1 MSILYLAHGHPRYA
15 RGGGELAA
23 YRLYEAMRSQPGF
36 EETGLLAATPYQ
48 SLLPPG
54 CQIMCLERN
63 EWLVSRSNNSLLHDS
78 NLQLTQ
84 DAHGAV
90 YQALRS
96 SPFRLIHAHH
106 YVHIGLDLLIALKSW
121 FPSCPLILTL
131 HEYWAMC
138 PYEGRLLRRKGRLC
152 DGPTPR
158 DCLECLGVEQRL
170 PLAVRRLRL
179 QHLFSIVDCFI
190 SPSYFLKD
198 RYVDWG
204 IQPELIHVIENL
216 PHHSSSMCI
225 DGITESQSSSND
237 EILVFAY
244 FGQVN
249 PWKGIDRILEA
260 FLSAHEDYPLIQLH
274 LNGLSWEM
282 LRSGLSHL
290 DPVFVQRCI
299 ELLESSRDGS
309 IMLRGPYEPEDLSG
323 RMDATD
329 VVVMASRWYEN
340 APMVIQESFS
350 HSVPVIAPRLG
361 GMAEKIQHEHDGY
374 LYDPENTVGLEEA
387 LRWFASNPATLPS
400 MRQHA
405 GASALQYQHVLDQH
419 MHVYRQ
425 QLQV

>member
-23 YRLYEAMRSQPGF
+23 YRLFDAVRTQEGF
-36 EETGLLAATPYQ
+36 EQSGLLAAVPHQ

-63 EWLVSRSNNSLLHDS
+63 EWLINRSHNSLLHDS
-78 NLQLTQ
+78 NVQLTQ

-90 YQALRS
+90 YEALRS
-96 SPFRLIHAHH
+96 IPFQLIHAHH

-121 FPSCPLILTL
+121 FPSCRLVLTL

-138 PYEGRLLRRKGRLC
+138 PYEGRLLRRNGRLC
-152 DGPTPR
+152 DGPSPR
-158 DCLECLGVEQRL
+158 DCIECLGVEQRL

-190 SPSYFLKD
+190 SPSAFLKD

-204 IQPELIHVIENL
+204 IQPGLIHVIENL
-216 PHHSSSMCI
+216 PHHTSPLFGESISDSSA
-225 DGITESQSSSND
+225 SSADQN
-237 EILVFAY
+237 LVMAY

-260 FLSAHEDYPLIQLH
+260 FISAYKDFPSIQLH

-299 ELLESSRDGS
+299 DLLESAQDGS
-309 IMLRGPYEPEDLSG
+309 IVLRGPYEPEELSA
-323 RMDATD
+323 RMKAAD

-361 GMAEKIQHEHDGY
+361 GMAEKIQHEHNGY
-374 LYDPENTVGLEEA
+374 LFDPDQSNGLEEA
-387 LRWFASNPATLPS
+387 LRWIASNPSALLS
-400 MRQHA
+400 MREHA

-419 MHVYRQ
+419 MLVYRQ
-425 QLQV
+425 QLQA

>member
-23 YRLYEAMRSQPGF
+23 YRLFEAMRSQDGF
-36 EETGLLAATPYQ
+36 EQTGLLAATPDQ

-63 EWLVSRSNNSLLHDS
+63 EWLISRSQNSLLHDS
-78 NLQLTQ
+78 NVQLTQ

-90 YQALRS
+90 YEALRS
-96 SPFRLIHAHH
+96 SPFQLIHAHH
-106 YVHIGLDLLIALKSW
+106 YVHLGLDLLIALKSW
-121 FPSCPLILTL
+121 FPSYPLVLTL

-138 PYEGRLLRRKGRLC
+138 PYEGRLLRRNGRLC

-158 DCLECLGVEQRL
+158 DCVECLGVEQRL

-179 QHLFSIVDCFI
+179 QHLFATVDCFI

-204 IQPELIHVIENL
+204 IRPELIHVIENL
-216 PHHSSSMCI
+216 PHPSSPISREDI
-225 DGITESQSSSND
+225 SDSSASSA
-237 EILVFAY
+237 EQPLVMAY

-249 PWKGIDRILEA
+249 PWKGIDRILDA
-260 FLSAHEDYPLIQLH
+260 FVSAYEDFPSLQLH
-274 LNGLSWEM
+274 LNGLSWDM

-290 DPVFVQRCI
+290 DPVFVQRCLD
-299 ELLESSRDGS
+299 LLEAGQEGS
-309 IMLRGPYEPEDLSG
+309 IVLRGPYEPEELSG
-323 RMDATD
+323 RMEDTD

-361 GMAEKIQHEHDGY
+361 GMAEKIQHQHNGY
-374 LYDPENTVGLEEA
+374 LFDPASPTGLAEA
-387 LRWFASNPATLPS
+387 LRWFASNPAALAPMS
-400 MRQHA
+400 EQA

-419 MHVYRQ
+419 LHVYRQ
-425 QLQV
+425 QLQS